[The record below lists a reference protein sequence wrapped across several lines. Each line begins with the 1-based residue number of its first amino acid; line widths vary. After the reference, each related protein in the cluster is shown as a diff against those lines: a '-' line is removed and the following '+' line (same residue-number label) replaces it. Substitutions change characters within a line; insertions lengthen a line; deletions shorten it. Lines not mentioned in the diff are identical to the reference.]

1 MSDTTYEVLTELA
14 SREGQDAL
22 VKALERNSAVQILLN
37 TEKFNL
43 DGTLAEVQDAR
54 KLEKG
59 IYLTLGI
66 ALRTELPLKADKESL
81 IKAVNRITALEGG
94 KADNDTVT
102 TLQTQVNNLLGSVV
116 EGSTTLDAELIDIR
130 VGYDGTTYQSAG
142 IGLRT
147 MMQAM
152 SDRIAALEALGL
164 GVDAEGYPVQT
175 VKEE

>member
-1 MSDTTYEVLTELA
+1 MSDNTYEVYSELA
-14 SREGQDAL
+14 THEGQQQL

-59 IYLTLGI
+59 IYLTLGL

-94 KADNDTVT
+94 KADNDTVN
-102 TLQTQVNNLLGSVV
+102 TLQAQLSNLLGSIV
-116 EGSTTLDAELIDIR
+116 EGSTTMDAELIDIR
-130 VGYDGTTYQSAG
+130 LGYDGVTYQSAG

-147 MMQAM
+147 MMQALD
-152 SDRIAALEALGL
+152 SRVKALEDLGL
-164 GVDAEGYPVQT
+164 SVDSEGYICQAVQ
-175 VKEE
+175 EE

>member
-1 MSDTTYEVLTELA
+1 MSDNTNEVLTELA

-43 DGTLAEVQDAR
+43 DGTLVEVQDAR

-59 IYLTLGI
+59 TYLTLGL

-81 IKAVNRITALEGG
+81 IKAVNRITALESG
-94 KADNDTVT
+94 KANTSAVN
-102 TLQTQVNNLLGSVV
+102 TLQSQVNNLLGSVV
-116 EGSTTLDAELIDIR
+116 EGSTTLDAEVLDIR
-130 VGYDGTTYQSAG
+130 LGYDGTTYQSAG

-147 MMQAM
+147 MMQAL
-152 SDRIAALEALGL
+152 SERIAKFEELGL
-164 GVDAEGYPVQT
+164 SVDEEGYIVQT
-175 VKEE
+175 VEEE